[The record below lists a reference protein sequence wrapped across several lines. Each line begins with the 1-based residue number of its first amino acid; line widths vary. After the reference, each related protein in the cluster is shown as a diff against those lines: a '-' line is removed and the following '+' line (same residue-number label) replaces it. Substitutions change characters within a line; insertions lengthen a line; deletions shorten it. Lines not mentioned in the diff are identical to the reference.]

1 MRTKKMKID
10 IKPEKEGAFNLGFE
24 KTAIKAPE
32 RKKRKK
38 EKV

>member
-10 IKPEKEGAFNLGFE
+10 IKPEKEGAFNLGFANAL
-24 KTAIKAPE
+24 KVPE
-32 RKKRKK
+32 RKRKK

>member
-10 IKPEKEGAFNLGFE
+10 IKPEKEGVFKLGFE
-24 KTAIKAPE
+24 KTAIKPPE
-32 RKKRKK
+32 RKRKK